1 MAYIRK
7 RLGKWQC
14 VIRVKGKPP
23 TTKTFLIKK
32 DAKLWGKK
40 TELHFFR
47 EDNDIQ
53 KSDYRIT
60 RQKVRENR
68 VPLKFVRSPLS
79 IPYPICDRL
88 QPCRMKNGL

>member
-47 EDNDIQ
+47 R
-53 KSDYRIT
+53 SHLYRVKI
-60 RQKVRENR
+60 
-68 VPLKFVRSPLS
+68 
-79 IPYPICDRL
+79 
-88 QPCRMKNGL
+88 